1 MNPIAG
7 LAQYLD
13 KLERRLR
20 LFAWTRGAAATFAV
34 ALLLTAIIVG
44 AMMGSA
50 FTPSSLLA
58 GRALLFLGIGAVIAV
73 ALIVP
78 LLRMN
83 RRRAANEVE
92 RKHPGFD
99 QRLLTFTEKQRDN
112 ADDPFLPLLAE
123 DALTLTRDAQPEM
136 IVEQRRLIG
145 FAAIA
150 ATAFGVLGWLMF
162 WGPGV
167 FGYGTQV
174 LWGSLP
180 KGAPTTGVYSVAVD
194 PGSKTVRRR
203 SDVPVTANLTGY
215 TSPKASLW
223 ARYA

>member
-20 LFAWTRGAAATFAV
+20 LFAWTRGAAATFTV
-34 ALLLTAIIVG
+34 ALL
-44 AMMGSA
+44 
-50 FTPSSLLA
+50 
-58 GRALLFLGIGAVIAV
+58 
-73 ALIVP
+73 VP

-123 DALTLTRDAQPEM
+123 DALDMTRNAQPEV
-136 IVEQRRLIG
+136 IVDQRRMI
-145 FAAIA
+145 
-150 ATAFGVLGWLMF
+150 
-162 WGPGV
+162 
-167 FGYGTQV
+167 
-174 LWGSLP
+174 
-180 KGAPTTGVYSVAVD
+180 
-194 PGSKTVRRR
+194 
-203 SDVPVTANLTGY
+203 
-215 TSPKASLW
+215 
-223 ARYA
+223 